1 MSNSYEVG
9 YGKPPKASQFKS
21 GESGNTKG
29 RPKGTKNLKTELEE
43 ELQEK
48 ILITED
54 GKRKKVSKRRA
65 MIKSLM
71 VKALQGDTKAAN
83 TIISMNLKF
92 SVSDVEQTEDLDL
105 SSSDQALLD
114 DYISTFL
121 STPKPKK
128 KVKSNEK

>member
-1 MSNSYEVG
+1 
-9 YGKPPKASQFKS
+9 
-21 GESGNTKG
+21 
-29 RPKGTKNLKTELEE
+29 
-43 ELQEK
+43 
-48 ILITED
+48 
-54 GKRKKVSKRRA
+54 